1 MDAEQLAERLR
12 LQGVSVTPAYVLRVA
27 ELYDTR
33 IVMYGNHADIPLEL
47 AKRRLQTMFP
57 DGKYSLA
64 FLQRKNGR
72 ENGKQPHSPAKW
84 YTMDLHPAYAAEII
98 AAIAAN
104 GLDALYS
111 EVLVG
116 IDSDGN
122 MTEYDLDG
130 NLV

>member
-1 MDAEQLAERLR
+1 M
-12 LQGVSVTPAYVLRVA
+12 
-27 ELYDTR
+27 
-33 IVMYGNHADIPLEL
+33 
-47 AKRRLQTMFP
+47 
-57 DGKYSLA
+57 
-64 FLQRKNGR
+64 
-72 ENGKQPHSPAKW
+72 
-84 YTMDLHPAYAAEII
+84 MDLHPAYAAEII